1 MERVKGLIITAEKDP
16 LTNIIDIPVA
26 NPESYTSF
34 KHQLDLRLRKAVTKL
49 AVTMKPK
56 MKEIAWK
63 RKQLL
68 QSIDDLA
75 EEVCVDD
82 PERILDEIVESFIW
96 ECSHFCLSLKQIPLL
111 RILFYPVQL
120 QLENRVI
127 YNLHL
132 TFSSFSY
139 SFLF

>member
-1 MERVKGLIITAEKDP
+1 MERVKDLIIAAEKDP
-16 LTNIIDIPVA
+16 MTSNVDIPVA

-34 KHQLDLRLRKAVTKL
+34 KHQLDLRLRKAVGKL

-63 RKQLL
+63 RKELM

-75 EEVCVDD
+75 EEVCIDD
-82 PERILDEIVESFIW
+82 LERILNEIVESFIW
-96 ECSHFCLSLKQIPLL
+96 ECSHFGVALKQITLL
-111 RILFYPVQL
+111 RILFYPVQF

-132 TFSSFSY
+132 TFPSFSY